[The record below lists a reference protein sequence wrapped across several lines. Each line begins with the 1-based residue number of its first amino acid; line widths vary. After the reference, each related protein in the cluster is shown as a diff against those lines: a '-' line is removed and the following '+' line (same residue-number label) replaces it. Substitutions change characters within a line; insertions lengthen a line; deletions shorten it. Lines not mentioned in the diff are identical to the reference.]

1 MITWYLFTP
10 IGIANLLIP
19 NLCTV
24 VAFIV
29 GVIKADS
36 NKISLCKLWECD
48 LVRKG
53 KFYTA
58 SDTMS
63 LKYPYPEQ
71 SKK

>member
-19 NLCTV
+19 NLCTIV
-24 VAFIV
+24 TFIV

-36 NKISLCKLWECD
+36 NKIGLCKLWEYE
-48 LVRKG
+48 LNGKR

-63 LKYPYPEQ
+63 LK
-71 SKK
+71 